1 MDGRFSEA
9 VRELEAKRSLV
20 VKALSAFRRERSDLV
35 EAQDVVCA
43 SAIGEEG
50 VRELYG
56 TQTIDGGIR
65 VIVSF
70 DVYDD
75 ERVAIIRDALSMA
88 PNGAIYEL
96 DTVIRNAEWAL
107 ENIDENIVALN
118 DASRDVPRIV
128 DAFIARH
135 GVDIG
140 SFVVDY
146 DEEEL

>member
-1 MDGRFSEA
+1 MDERFSEA
-9 VRELEAKRSLV
+9 IRKLEAKRSLV
-20 VKALSAFRRERSDLV
+20 VKALLSFRRERSALV

-43 SAIGEEG
+43 SAIGDEG
-50 VRELYG
+50 ERELYG

-75 ERVAIIRDALSMA
+75 ERVALIRDALSKA
-88 PNGAIYEL
+88 PNGVIYEL
-96 DTVIRNAEWAL
+96 DNTIRNAEWAL
-107 ENIDENIVALN
+107 SDIEENIIALN

-140 SFVVDY
+140 SFAVDY